1 MSRSVLV
8 VGGGI
13 VGCATAYFAVREGLE
28 VTLVEREHVAF
39 GASGR
44 NPGFVWLH
52 CRNPGFALEVS
63 RAGRALYTQLLEDL
77 PEPFEFRAEGGLIY
91 FNTPEQGRVFEE
103 FVAARRADGLDM
115 EIIDGAEVR
124 RFAPPIREDVLG
136 ASFCSEDAQI
146 NTPTVVRALAAGAR
160 AEGARIR
167 EGVTVTGLMTSGEDV
182 VGVRTDQG
190 DMTADVVVMAAG
202 AWSTALLAE
211 SGVPVPIG
219 AERLQVVATH
229 PQPLQI
235 KPVVYGPLATKQ
247 YVLFR
252 DLPSWDVEL
261 FRAPY
266 ESEHG
271 IEMLQLVAQREN
283 GEVLMGCPMDYPPHL
298 DFRPTLRGIRAT
310 AEAIAADF
318 PGLADVPV
326 DRVWAGVLPYTTDM
340 APVIDEARPGLFIAS
355 GHVFGNAAGPMT
367 GRLITQLI
375 LGQEPEIDL
384 SECRFGRALG
394 PTDTGIPARW

>member
-1 MSRSVLV
+1 MSRSVVV

-13 VGCATAYFAVREGLE
+13 VGCATAYFAARDGLD

-52 CRNPGFALEVS
+52 CRNPGFALEIS
-63 RAGRALYTQLLEDL
+63 RAGRALYPELLEEL

-103 FVAARRADGLDM
+103 FVAARREDGLDM
-115 EIIDGAEVR
+115 EIIDGPEVR
-124 RFAPPIREDVLG
+124 RLAKPIRPDVAG

-146 NTPTVVRALAAGAR
+146 NTPTLVRALAAGAR
-160 AEGARIR
+160 AEGADVR
-167 EGVTVTGLMTSGEDV
+167 EGVAVTGLIESGEEV

-190 DMTADVVVMAAG
+190 DVTADAVVVAAG

-211 SGVPVPIG
+211 AGVHVPIG
-219 AERLQVVATH
+219 AERLQVMATYPV
-229 PQPLQI
+229 PQQI
-235 KPVVYGPLATKQ
+235 GPVVYGPLATKQ
-247 YVLFR
+247 YILFR
-252 DLPSWDVEL
+252 ELPSWDPEL

-266 ESEHG
+266 ESERG
-271 IEMLQLVAQREN
+271 IEMLQLVAQRDN
-283 GEVLMGCPMDYPPHL
+283 GEILMGCPMDYPPEL
-298 DFRPTLRGIRAT
+298 DFRPTLRGIGAIV
-310 AEAIAADF
+310 EAIAADF
-318 PGLADVPV
+318 PGLADVAI
-326 DRVWAGVLPYTTDM
+326 DRVWAGVLPYTTDL

-375 LGQEPEIDL
+375 QGREPEIDL
-384 SECRFGRALG
+384 DECRFGRTLG
-394 PTDTGIPARW
+394 PTDTGVPARW

>member
-1 MSRSVLV
+1 MSREVIV

-13 VGCATAYFAVREGLE
+13 VGCAAAYYAAREGLR
-28 VTLVEREHVAF
+28 VTLLEREHVGF

-52 CRNPGFALEVS
+52 CRNPGFALEIS
-63 RAGRALYTQLLEDL
+63 RAGRCLYPELLEEL
-77 PEPFEFRAEGGLIY
+77 PERFEFRAEGGIIY

-103 FVAARRADGLDM
+103 FVTARRADGLDL
-115 EIIDGAEVR
+115 ELIDGAAVR
-124 RFAPPIREDVLG
+124 ELVPPIREDVLG

-160 AEGARIR
+160 AEGADVR
-167 EGVTVTGLMTSGEDV
+167 EGVAVEGLLTSGDEI
-182 VGVRTDQG
+182 VGVRTGQG
-190 DMTADVVVMAAG
+190 DLEADAVVVAAG
-202 AWSTALLAE
+202 AWSTALLAAH
-211 SGVPVPIG
+211 GVDVPIG

-229 PQPLQI
+229 PLPLQI

-252 DLPSWDVEL
+252 DLPSWDHEL
-261 FRAPY
+261 FLAPY
-266 ESEHG
+266 EAEQG
-271 IEMLQLVAQREN
+271 VEMLQLVSQRAS
-283 GEVLMGCPMDYPPHL
+283 GEVLMGCPMDYPPEI
-298 DFRPTLRGIRAT
+298 DFRPTLSGLGCTVRSIS
-310 AEAIAADF
+310 ADF
-318 PGLADVPV
+318 PGLADAPI

-340 APVIDEARPGLFIAS
+340 APVIDEVRPGLFVAS

-375 LGQEPEIDL
+375 QGRPPEIDL
-384 SECRFGRALG
+384 EECRFGRTLG
-394 PTDTGIPARW
+394 RTDTGVPARW